1 MAAMSMVSDDERGR
15 KQTKR
20 LFFAL
25 WPDASLQAQ
34 IDAVSRNC
42 RHSLRGRYLPR
53 ENLHLTLVFLG
64 AADSGKEIC
73 VRRVAEGI
81 DSDGFTLM
89 LDRLGCF
96 PRSGILWLGASVIPD
111 ALTVLVGGL
120 NQKLH
125 ECGHC
130 PEQRAYHAHVSLA
143 RNVSRIPVLPQVT
156 PLEWPVRGFHLVES
170 QTPASGAVYQIL
182 ASWDLR

>member
-1 MAAMSMVSDDERGR
+1 MVSDDERGR

-25 WPDASLQAQ
+25 WPDAALQGE
-34 IDAVSRNC
+34 IDAVSRN
-42 RHSLRGRYLPR
+42 RRRSLRGRYLPR
-53 ENLHLTLVFLG
+53 ENLHLTLIFLG
-64 AADSGKEIC
+64 SADSEKEAC
-73 VRRVAEGI
+73 VRREAEGI
-81 DSDGFTLM
+81 DSDGFTLT
-89 LDRLGCF
+89 LDRLGRF

-111 ALTVLVGGL
+111 ALTILVGRL

-125 ECGHC
+125 KCGYC
-130 PEQRAYHAHVSLA
+130 SEQRAYHAHVSLA
-143 RNVSRIPVLPQVT
+143 RNVGRIPVSPQVT

-170 QTPASGAVYQIL
+170 QTLASGADYQIL